1 MRSTVANVNPGNKGS
16 RWWAYPA
23 TILLLGVLSLAMLV
37 WTDQL
42 NQRLRIHQF
51 SSDTLRDSRQLTA
64 TAHLWLEEG
73 LTDGVEAKL
82 QRALRDVAEALRL
95 SQVLL
100 DGGESEYG
108 YTVPPLVVPA
118 LRQRAEELTRL
129 LIQLSAGTHE
139 KIEMQAG
146 PGSPIDM
153 RFNAVF
159 EEFQSRAE
167 AMEKVLEAN
176 QAADHAKSRRLFY
189 GMLAA
194 WSSILGVSV
203 LGLVRRERRRRQAE
217 EALQAAKAELELR
230 VAERTVQLRQ
240 LNDQL
245 AAELHERKKADLEL
259 QKFVS
264 LADNSSELIG
274 MCDMNLG
281 PFYVNEAGIRLLG
294 LSGLEQVRRTP
305 IAEFFFSEDQRFI
318 TEDFFPRVLHAGRAE
333 VEIRFRHFQTGAPLW
348 MIYTAFCIKDASGL
362 PVAVAMVSRNI
373 TERKQAEEALR
384 TSEERLTAIVAS
396 AMDAIITVD
405 EDERV
410 VLFNAAAEEIFHCPA
425 SDAIGKPLECF
436 IPERFPH
443 IHASQIEA
451 PGAIGVAARSMGS
464 PARLRGRRNNGEEFP
479 LEATISQAS
488 TRGQTLYTVI
498 LRDITQREKA
508 EEVAKL
514 YATTREREQLRM
526 EFFANISHE
535 LRTPLAL
542 ILGPV
547 WKILEGGGLA
557 DDARRDLEVVERNAR
572 LLLRHVND
580 LLDLAKIDAG
590 RMAPRYAEVDLAELV
605 RVTASNFKSLAAER
619 DIRYVS
625 EAPDS
630 LVAEVD
636 PPQIERVV
644 LNLLSNAFKF
654 TPAGGCVRVTLSS
667 QGDRAILEVEDTG
680 PGVPAPLRETIFER
694 FRQVEGG
701 STRRFGGT
709 GLGLSITKEFVALHD
724 GSITVGDPPHGVGSV
739 FRVELPLRAPSAKE
753 VRRTAGPPE
762 REPARQVIEELGLR
776 SPTWHPPG
784 QASPGSPVVL
794 VAEDN
799 PDMNAFI
806 SRTLAQKYHV
816 ISALDGQE
824 GIEKALEFSP
834 DLILCDVMMPQV
846 SGDQMV
852 RELRRFRALDDV
864 PIVLLTAKVDDE
876 ELRATLLKEGAQDY
890 LSKPISV
897 EHLMAKVERLLADRR
912 RITRAELERAL
923 AAEQLQ
929 RTREVSARLLVAHDQ
944 ERKRIAEEL
953 TENIAQCLAGLG
965 ISLSL
970 AKKASAPPSAA
981 VQRILGDGLQLLE
994 QSAQS
999 IRSMSYALHPMLL
1012 DHFGLRAAFEWHV
1025 KDFAERSGIA
1035 VTLDISDDL
1044 EWLSPEI
1051 ELALYR
1057 IMEEALTNVRRHSTS
1072 ARATVRVF
1080 QDESEVGLEV
1090 IDEGHGMPPA
1100 VAAGATSLG
1109 AGISSMRER
1118 ARGLG
1123 GRLEIESGSDGTC
1136 VRAVLPLRYEQ
1147 QSVALEGPAE

>member
-1 MRSTVANVNPGNKGS
+1 VISTLIAQGPKNGNPGKKRS
-16 RWWAYPA
+16 RWWDYPA
-23 TILLLGVLSLAMLV
+23 TVLLLGVLSLAMLV

-42 NQRLRIHQF
+42 YQGLRVHQF
-51 SSDTLRDSRQLTA
+51 SSDTLRDARQRAA

-73 LTDGVEAKL
+73 LTDGEEVKL
-82 QRALRDVAEALRL
+82 QRAQADFAQALRL

-108 YTVPPLVVPA
+108 YTVPPLVAPA
-118 LRQRAEELTRL
+118 LRQRVQDLTRL
-129 LIQLSAGTHE
+129 LLELSAGARERIE
-139 KIEMQAG
+139 KRAG
-146 PGSPIDM
+146 VTSQLNM
-153 RFNAVF
+153 RDNIIFDDF
-159 EEFQSRAE
+159 ENRAE
-167 AMEKVLEAN
+167 DLEKVLEAN

-194 WSSILGVSV
+194 WSSILGVSM

-217 EALQAAKAELELR
+217 QALQAAKAELELR
-230 VAERTVQLRQ
+230 VAERTAQLRQ

-245 AAELHERKKADLEL
+245 EAELNERKRADLEL
-259 QKFVS
+259 EKFVS
-264 LADNSSELIG
+264 LANNSSEFIG
-274 MCDMNLG
+274 MCDMNLV

-305 IAEFFFSEDQRFI
+305 ISEFFFAEDQRFI

-333 VEIRFRHFQTGAPLW
+333 VEIRFRHFQTGGPLW
-348 MIYTAFCIKDASGL
+348 MIYTAFCIKDTAGL

-410 VLFNAAAEEIFHCPA
+410 VLFNAAAEEIFGCPA

-443 IHASQIEA
+443 IHASQTEA
-451 PGAIGVAARSMGS
+451 PGATGGTARSMGS

-557 DDARRDLEVVERNAR
+557 DDARLDLEVVERNAR

-590 RMAPRYAEVDLAELV
+590 RMSPRYVEVDLAQLV

-630 LVAEVD
+630 LDAEVD
-636 PPQIERVV
+636 PPQIERVL

-654 TPAGGCVRVTLSS
+654 TPAGGCVRVAVSS

-680 PGVPAPLRETIFER
+680 PGVPPQLREAIFER

-709 GLGLSITKEFVALHD
+709 GLGLSIAKEFIALHG
-724 GSITVGDPPHGVGSV
+724 GSITVGDAPGGEGSV
-739 FRVELPLRAPSAKE
+739 FRVELPLRAPSARE
-753 VRRTAGPPE
+753 VRRTAGPAE
-762 REPARQVIEELGLR
+762 AEPARQVVEELGLR
-776 SPTWHPPG
+776 SPTRHRPD
-784 QASPGSPVVL
+784 QAPPGSPVVL

-806 SRTLAQKYHV
+806 ARTLSQKYHV
-816 ISALDGQE
+816 ISALDGEE

-834 DLILCDVMMPQV
+834 DLILCDVMMPRV

-897 EHLMAKVERLLADRR
+897 EHLLAKVERLIADRR
-912 RITRAELERAL
+912 R
-923 AAEQLQ
+923 AAEQLE
-929 RTREVSARLLVAHDQ
+929 RTREISARLLVAHDQ

-970 AKKASAPPSAA
+970 AKKASAAPSAA
-981 VQRILGDGLQLLE
+981 VQRVLGDGLKLLE

-999 IRSMSYALHPMLL
+999 IRSMSYSLHPMLL
-1012 DHFGLRAAFEWHV
+1012 DHFGLRAAIEWHV
-1025 KDFAERSGIA
+1025 KDFAGRSRIA
-1035 VTLDISDDL
+1035 VTLDIPDDL
-1044 EWLSPEI
+1044 EGLPAEI

-1057 IMEEALTNVRRHSTS
+1057 IMEEALTNVRRHSGS
-1072 ARATVRVF
+1072 AKASIRVF
-1080 QDESEVGLEV
+1080 QDASEIGLEV
-1090 IDEGHGMPPA
+1090 IDEGHGMPPE
-1100 VAAGATSLG
+1100 VAAGTASLG
-1109 AGISSMRER
+1109 TGIPTMRER
-1118 ARGLG
+1118 ARGFG
-1123 GRLEIESGSDGTC
+1123 GRLDIESGSGGTC
-1136 VRAVLPLRYEQ
+1136 VRAVLPLRSERQ
-1147 QSVALEGPAE
+1147 RVAPEGPNE